1 MGQTFGHVS
10 KLSQTAYTY
19 WPNIGMPLAILALL
33 FSWQAI
39 LGQYWVLIGNY
50 WHWRYIGKIYWINIG
65 FPLATWHWCNLGDT
79 YWVSIGFPLALLAL
93 ALHWEEILAQYWFS
107 IGNLELV

>member
-1 MGQTFGHVS
+1 MLI
-10 KLSQTAYTY
+10 KSQTAYTY
-19 WPNIGMPLAILALL
+19 WPNIGMPLAILALV

-107 IGNLELV
+107 IGNLVLV